1 MLPDPMTKKINPS
14 TPIWDDNTKNKQQKD
29 QEQRERDGDTID
41 VATEEQNEE
50 ERLSEFLLKQLQ
62 IERGEF
68 PEEQEKMKLISESIE
83 DIEYI
88 TEDSDDGKKNYRIR
102 GVFLQADI
110 KNRNGRVYPLSVLQ
124 KETARYNKEYI
135 QKKRAFGELG
145 HPDGPTV
152 NLERVSH
159 MITSLHPDGKNFIG
173 EAKIM
178 DTPYGKI
185 VKNLIDEG
193 AKLGVS
199 SRGMGSLTPGRGGSQ
214 VVKDDFYLAT
224 AADIVADPS
233 APNAFVEGIMEGKE
247 WIWDNGAVKE
257 MTIAAY
263 KKELDVKYKMA
274 QAREEKAAEI
284 FTDFMSKL

>member
-1 MLPDPMTKKINPS
+1 
-14 TPIWDDNTKNKQQKD
+14 
-29 QEQRERDGDTID
+29 
-41 VATEEQNEE
+41 
-50 ERLSEFLLKQLQ
+50 
-62 IERGEF
+62 
-68 PEEQEKMKLISESIE
+68 MKLISEHVE

-88 TEDSDDGKKNYRIR
+88 TEEDGGKKNYRIK
-102 GVFLQADI
+102 GVFMQAEV
-110 KNRNGRVYPLSVLQ
+110 KNRNNRMYPMNVLE
-124 KETARYNKEYI
+124 KEVGRYNKEYVN
-135 QKKRAFGELG
+135 QKRAFGELG

-159 MITSLHPDGKNFIG
+159 MITKLYPDGKNFIG
-173 EAKIM
+173 EAKVM

-199 SRGMGSLTPGRGGSQ
+199 SRGMGSLEPRKDMH

-247 WIWDNGAVKE
+247 WIWDNGKIRE
-257 MTIAAY
+257 MDIEAY
-263 KKELDVKYKMA
+263 KRELNKKYARKS
-274 QAREEKAAEI
+274 AREEKAVEI
-284 FTDFMSKL
+284 FEDFMSKF

>member
-1 MLPDPMTKKINPS
+1 
-14 TPIWDDNTKNKQQKD
+14 
-29 QEQRERDGDTID
+29 
-41 VATEEQNEE
+41 
-50 ERLSEFLLKQLQ
+50 
-62 IERGEF
+62 
-68 PEEQEKMKLISESIE
+68 MKLISESIE

-88 TEDSDDGKKNYRIR
+88 TEDDEEGKKNYRIR
-102 GVFLQADI
+102 GVFLQAEV
-110 KNRNGRVYPLSVLQ
+110 KNRNGRIYPLSVLE
-124 KETARYNKEYI
+124 KEVSRYNKEYV
-135 QKKRAFGELG
+135 QKNRAFGELG

-159 MITSLHPDGKNFIG
+159 MITKLHPDGKNFIG

-185 VKNLIDEG
+185 VKNLINEG

-199 SRGMGSLTPGRGGSQ
+199 SRGMGSLEPRRGAQ

-247 WIWDNGAVKE
+247 WVWQNGAVKE
-257 MTIAAY
+257 MDIEAY
-263 KKELDVKYKMA
+263 RKELDMKYERT
-274 QAREEKAAEI
+274 QAREEKNAEI
-284 FTDFMSKL
+284 FENFLSKL

>member
-1 MLPDPMTKKINPS
+1 
-14 TPIWDDNTKNKQQKD
+14 
-29 QEQRERDGDTID
+29 
-41 VATEEQNEE
+41 
-50 ERLSEFLLKQLQ
+50 
-62 IERGEF
+62 
-68 PEEQEKMKLISESIE
+68 MKLISESIE

-88 TEDSDDGKKNYRIR
+88 TEDDEEGKKNYRIK
-102 GVFLQADI
+102 GVFLQAEV
-110 KNRNGRVYPLSVLQ
+110 KNRNGRIYPMSVLE
-124 KETARYNKEYI
+124 KEVSRYNKEYV
-135 QKKRAFGELG
+135 QKNRAFGELG

-159 MITSLHPDGKNFIG
+159 MITKLHPDGKNFIG

-185 VKNLIDEG
+185 VKNLINEG

-199 SRGMGSLTPGRGGSQ
+199 SRGMGSLEPRRGAQ

-247 WIWDNGAVKE
+247 WVWQNGAVKE
-257 MTIAAY
+257 MDIEAY
-263 KKELDVKYKMA
+263 RKELDRNYERA
-274 QAREEKAAEI
+274 QAREEKNAEI
-284 FTDFMSKL
+284 FENFLSKL